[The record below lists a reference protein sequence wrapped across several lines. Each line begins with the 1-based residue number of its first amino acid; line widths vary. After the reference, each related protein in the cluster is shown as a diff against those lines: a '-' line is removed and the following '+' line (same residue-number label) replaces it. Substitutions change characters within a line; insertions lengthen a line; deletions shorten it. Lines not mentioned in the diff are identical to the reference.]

1 MKNSIVNKNEKYVVD
16 IIDYGIDGEGIA
28 KIDGFTIFVQNAM
41 RGEKCEILILKVLK
55 THAFAKIVNIIEKS
69 KYRVEPDCKTYKTC
83 GGCSLRHID
92 YRETLVIK
100 REKVQNLVNK
110 SLKNRVIVEDTIGM
124 GNVSYYRNK
133 AIYPVCIDDNGN
145 KNFGIYSARTH
156 KVVPFEECFIQS
168 EISQQIARYIIDN
181 YNGTIYD
188 EVNNTG
194 SLRNIMIRFA
204 KNTNEVMVV
213 LVQTDNNVYIDVN
226 ALVSKFPNIRTV
238 VININSKN
246 TNVVLSGENHVIYG
260 DGIIEDLLGKYKF
273 VISPNSF
280 YQVNPVQTEVM
291 YNLGIEMAALKKDD
305 IICDLYCGIGTIG
318 IFASEYV
325 SKVYG
330 IEIVDAAIEN
340 AKQNAILNN
349 VKNIDFIVGD
359 VEFAFDKLLKED
371 EVVPN
376 IVFVDPP
383 RKGLDDLTITNLNK
397 LELDKIVYIS
407 CNPATLVRDLAK
419 LENKYKVEKIVPV
432 DNFCYTSHV
441 ETVALLSKLD
451 VDKHIDVEIELD
463 ELDLTSAESKATY
476 AQIKEY
482 VWNKFELKVPT
493 LYIAQIKRKCGIELR
508 EHYSK
513 SKKEKQIIPQCTPE
527 KEEAIMDALRHFKMI
542 E

>member
-1 MKNSIVNKNEKYVVD
+1 MKNNIVNKNEKYVVD

-41 RGEKCEILILKVLK
+41 KGEKCEILIVKVLK
-55 THAFAKIVNIIEKS
+55 THAFAKILNIIEKS

-100 REKVQNLVNK
+100 KEKVQNLVNK
-110 SLKNRVIVEDTIGM
+110 SLKNKIIVENTIGM
-124 GNVSYYRNK
+124 GNVDYYRNK

-226 ALVSKFPNIRTV
+226 ALVSRFPNIRTV

-246 TNVVLSGENHVIYG
+246 TNVVLSVENHVIYG

-371 EVVPN
+371 GVVPN
-376 IVFVDPP
+376 VVFVDPP
-383 RKGLDDLTITNLNK
+383 RRGLDDVTIENLNK
-397 LELDKIVYIS
+397 LNLDKIVYIS

-419 LENKYKVEKIVPV
+419 LEDKYKVEKIVPV

-508 EHYSK
+508 EHYNK